1 MITIGFISDIHYGE
15 LARSKEFTLPNQA
28 PKGATQNE
36 ASITDGLVQLFL
48 ENRVQYLFVGGD
60 LTSRAR
66 PQEFFHCE
74 KKIVE
79 IAEKANIPL
88 QNVIVG
94 IGNHDI
100 DWQIAKLEAL
110 YRDSGEEEHNI
121 AKEGYRSVAGS
132 VASHN
137 MQHLLTMDEQGPVP
151 LSGIVKNEFF
161 IAFVLNSALFCTPDQ
176 QYSHGKLSDAQLSWF
191 VQKANEYRD
200 AKQWKIVLLHHH
212 PHNYAYH
219 KISQDISTLEEGSE
233 LLEAAGK
240 AGIDLILH
248 GHRHHP
254 RAETIQKSDWSQAM
268 TFVCGGSLSVNAE
281 HRSNGDIPNTFHILQ
296 LSDNVGELTLLNY
309 EYSASEGWKPLC
321 VFRPETPLDA
331 KMKLGRMISE
341 EQAKQLI
348 RDMGAFDE
356 KYRQLSWDD
365 YADTLQFMRIE
376 SVNQLMADTLSSK
389 YMITGQFP
397 KSVILIKKEENG
409 CEM

>member
-15 LARSKEFTLPNQA
+15 LARSKEFTLPNQP

-100 DWQIAKLEAL
+100 DWQIASLETL

-121 AKEGYRSVAGS
+121 AKEAYRSVASS

-137 MQHLLTMDEQGPVP
+137 MQRLLSMNEKGPVP
-151 LSGIVKNEFF
+151 LSGIVKNDSF
-161 IAFVLNSALFCTPDQ
+161 IVFVLNSALFCTPDQ
-176 QYSHGKLSDAQLSWF
+176 KYPHGKLSEMQLSWF
-191 VQKANEYRD
+191 VQKAKEYKD
-200 AKQWKIVLLHHH
+200 AEQWKIVLLHHH
-212 PHNYAYH
+212 PHNYAYPT
-219 KISQDISTLEEGSE
+219 ISQDISTLEEGSE

-240 AGIDLILH
+240 VGIDLILH

-254 RAETIQKSDWSQAM
+254 RAETIQKSGWAQAM

-296 LSDNVGELTLLNY
+296 LSDNVGELMLLNY

-321 VFRPETPLDA
+321 VFKPETPLDA
-331 KMKLGRMISE
+331 KMKLGKIISE
-341 EQAKQLI
+341 ERAKQLI
-348 RDMGAFDE
+348 REMGLFDGI
-356 KYRQLSWDD
+356 YRQLHWDD
-365 YADTLQFMRIE
+365 YADTLQFLRIE
-376 SVNQLMADTLSSK
+376 KVNQLMVDTLSSD
-389 YMITGQFP
+389 YTINGQFP
-397 KSVILIKKEENG
+397 KSVILIKKEAND
-409 CEM
+409 CEA